1 MSTTFTAQV
10 AEIFELQTFSGADGR
25 TFVRRR
31 VLLQTVEQY
40 PQRMLITLSNDSA
53 TNFSKQVGET
63 VTAHVSFDV
72 NSNKDKSCYFNEIRC
87 WRID

>member
-10 AEIFELQTFSGADGR
+10 AEIFDAQTFTGADGR
-25 TFVRRR
+25 TFTRRR

-40 PQRMLITLSNDSA
+40 PQRMLITLSNDLAMS
-53 TNFSKQVGET
+53 FSKRVGET
-63 VTAHVSFDV
+63 LTAHISFDV
-72 NSNKDKSCYFNEIRC
+72 NSKKDKSCYFNEIRC